1 MIKKHTGAAKL
12 GQEYINGDPA
22 PTWEDRLKNQMGY
35 AGMSD
40 LAKKV
45 HGKGN
50 KHGAED
56 ARQLLSDLGVKSTT
70 ENYEPEMAEDKF
82 ESQGKPI
89 I

>member
-1 MIKKHTGAAKL
+1 MIIKHPNVAKQGQCYTG
-12 GQEYINGDPA
+12 GDPA

-35 AGMSD
+35 GQTSD
-40 LAKKV
+40 LARKIK
-45 HGKGN
+45 GKGQ
-50 KHGAED
+50 KIGAED
-56 ARQLLSDLGVKSTT
+56 QEQLLSDLGVKSTT